1 MAGNL
6 MDSKEYN
13 SVVSAIGKKR
23 LFIQGDVAVA
33 YGAIL
38 AGCRFFAGYPIT
50 PATETAEIM
59 ARIMPKIGGACIQM
73 EDELASMGAIIGA
86 SWTGAKSMTTTSGPG
101 FSLMQ
106 ENIGYACMSETPCVV
121 VNVQRSGP
129 STGQPTEAAQGD
141 IMQTR
146 WGTHGDHEIIALAPN
161 SVQESLDLMIT
172 AFNLAERYRNPV
184 VILTDGDVGHM
195 REEVVIPERKNIKL
209 VDRKKPSV
217 GKDIYKPF
225 KGGKDKVPEMANFGT
240 GYHTYV
246 TGLTHA
252 ETGLPATDDKVV
264 HHALAKRLTEKI
276 ADDRE
281 KITMVEKDYKKD
293 SKIAVVSYGITAR
306 CAKSAVHMLRRKK
319 IKTDFL
325 RLITIWP
332 FPRKE
337 IKDLAKKVNKIYVPE
352 MNLGQIN
359 HVVAEY
365 AQGKCD
371 VISIPKTGGEMHSPK
386 EIVDAVAGG
395 GK

>member
-1 MAGNL
+1 
-6 MDSKEYN
+6 
-13 SVVSAIGKKR
+13 
-23 LFIQGDVAVA
+23 
-33 YGAIL
+33 
-38 AGCRFFAGYPIT
+38 
-50 PATETAEIM
+50 
-59 ARIMPKIGGACIQM
+59 M

-86 SWTGAKSMTTTSGPG
+86 SWAGVKAMTTTSGPG

-106 ENIGYACMSETPCVV
+106 ENIGFACMSETPCVV

-141 IMQTR
+141 IMQAR

-172 AFNLAERYRNPV
+172 AFNLSEKYRNPV

-195 REEVVIPERKNIKL
+195 REEVVIPERKDYPLIN
-209 VDRKKPSV
+209 RKEPS
-217 GKDIYKPF
+217 KDKDEYEPF
-225 KGGKDKVPEMANFGT
+225 SAGKDKIPEMANFGT

-252 ETGLPATDDKVV
+252 ETGLPATDDKDV
-264 HHALAKRLTEKI
+264 HHALAVRLTEKI

-293 SKIAVVSYGITAR
+293 SKIAIVSYGITAR
-306 CAKSAVHMLRRKK
+306 CAKTAVHMLRRKR

-337 IKDLAKKVNKIYVPE
+337 IKELAKKVDKIYVPE

-359 HVVAEY
+359 HVIAEF
-365 AQGKCD
+365 AEGKCK

-386 EIVDAVAGG
+386 EIVDVVVGG
-395 GK
+395 GKLCSIKPR